1 LDEDEN
7 MPRLQD
13 ELKKKKPFACPEQE
27 AALNLFRTSDRLEI
41 CFARLLREHNLSS
54 PSQYNVLRILRG
66 EGKPMRCRDIAER
79 TITMVPGLT
88 GLIDR
93 LAAADLV
100 TRERSAE
107 DRREVFVAITDKGLR
122 LLAELDEPIE
132 NLHRQVLGHLTAEE
146 LAELSRLLEKAR
158 ARCCEES
165 S

>member
-1 LDEDEN
+1 
-7 MPRLQD
+7 MARLQD
-13 ELKKKKPFACPEQE
+13 ELKKKQPFASPEQE
-27 AALNLFRTSDRLEI
+27 AALNLFRTSDRLQI
-41 CFARLLREHNLSS
+41 CFARLFREHGLSS

-122 LLAELDEPIE
+122 VLAELDEPVAR
-132 NLHRQVLGHLTAEE
+132 LHREVLGHLTARE
-146 LAELSRLLEKAR
+146 LGELSRLLEKAR
-158 ARCCEES
+158 SNCPEDGLTS
-165 S
+165 